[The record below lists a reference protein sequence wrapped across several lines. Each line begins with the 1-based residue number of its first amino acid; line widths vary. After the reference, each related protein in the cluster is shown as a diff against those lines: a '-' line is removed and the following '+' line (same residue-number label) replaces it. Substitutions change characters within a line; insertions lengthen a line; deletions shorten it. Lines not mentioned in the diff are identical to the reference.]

1 MIFYTPQQ
9 ALDFLKEKTSD
20 LFRSRGVLQDAYG
33 RAVVARSRVKTPEL
47 IAKADQLIEDLK
59 TSIGDQ
65 ASLENKVRYVV
76 PDSWI
81 PQNLG
86 LFPLIIAGVG
96 AVGIA
101 GAVYLH
107 LQRVAAHRE
116 TLALIE
122 KGVLTPAQGIAL
134 EQSSPNLLGVGG
146 LSGMFG
152 GLGSLAIGGAALY
165 LLFLVAPMFGGK
177 RG

>member
-1 MIFYTPQQ
+1 LTFYSPQD
-9 ALDFLKEKTSD
+9 ALDFLKAKTSE
-20 LFRSRGVLQDAYG
+20 LFRSRGLLQEAYG
-33 RAVVARSRVKTPEL
+33 RAIVARSKAKTPEL
-47 IAKADQLIEDLK
+47 VSKADQLVQDLAV
-59 TSIGDQ
+59 SIGDQ
-65 ASLENKVRYVV
+65 ASLESKVRYVV

-86 LFPLIIAGVG
+86 LFPLVIAGVG
-96 AVGIA
+96 AVAVA

-107 LQRVAAHRE
+107 LQRVAQHRD

-122 KGVLTPAQGIAL
+122 KGILTPAQAITL
-134 EQSSPNLLGVGG
+134 EQSSPSLLGVGG

-165 LLFLVAPMFGGK
+165 LLFLVGPMFK
-177 RG
+177 RGR

>member
-1 MIFYTPQQ
+1 MIFYTPQD
-9 ALDFLKEKTSD
+9 ALDFLKSKVSE
-20 LFRSRGVLQDAYG
+20 LFRSRGVLQEAYG
-33 RAVVARSRVKTPEL
+33 RAVVARSRAKTPEL
-47 IAKADQLIEDLK
+47 VSKADQLIQDL
-59 TSIGDQ
+59 TVSIGDQ
-65 ASLENKVRYVV
+65 ASLESKVRYVV

-86 LFPLIIAGVG
+86 LFPLVIAGVG

-107 LQRVAAHRE
+107 LQRVSAHRE

-122 KGVLTPAQGIAL
+122 KGVLTPAQGLAL
-134 EQSSPNLLGVGG
+134 SQASPNILGVGG

-165 LLFLVAPMFGGK
+165 LLFLVGPMFK
-177 RG
+177 RGR

>member
-1 MIFYTPQQ
+1 MFYTPQG
-9 ALDFLKEKTSD
+9 ALDYLKAKTSE
-20 LFRSRGVLQDAYG
+20 LFRSRGILQEAYG
-33 RAVVARSRVKTPEL
+33 RAVVARSRAKSPTI
-47 IAKADQLIEDLK
+47 IAKADQLLEDLK
-59 TSIGDQ
+59 VSIGDQ
-65 ASLENKVRYVV
+65 ASLESKVRYVV

-81 PQNLG
+81 PQTIG
-86 LFPLIIAGVG
+86 MFPLVIAGVG
-96 AVGIA
+96 GIAVA

-122 KGVLTPAQGIAL
+122 KGVITPAQGVAL
-134 EQSSPNLLGVGG
+134 SQASPNILGVGG

-165 LLFLVAPMFGGK
+165 LLFIVAPMFRGK
-177 RG
+177 R